1 MADVLLL
8 HHAQGQTPGFLAFAD
23 ALRAAGHTVHAPDL
37 YAGQSFATLDEGM
50 ANAAVDRLRH
60 PARAGRRSGRGSAR
74 RTSSTPAS
82 RSASWPRSGSPR
94 PGRARA
100 APSCS
105 TRRSR
110 SASSPP
116 AGRTGVPVQIH
127 GGEADEFFM
136 DEGDVDAARA
146 VVAAAED
153 GELFTLPRVRP
164 PLRRRQHDGLRPGGR
179 RARAAAR
186 ARLPRQGLTVRRR
199 VVRLGPSPG
208 QGVVDLVGPGAVRV
222 GQSTAEPPLGPEAG
236 PGGRLAGGDVADL
249 VPELEPGEARL
260 LERPPRRRAAAR
272 GW

>member
-37 YAGQSFATLDEGM
+37 YAGESFATLDEGM
-50 ANAAVDRLRH
+50 ANARSIGFGTLLEQGVAAAEGLPEGLVYAGFSLGVMAAQRL
-60 PARAGRRSGRGSAR
+60 AQ
-74 RTSSTPAS
+74 T
-82 RSASWPRSGSPR
+82 R
-94 PGRARA
+94 PGPA

-153 GELFTLPRVRP
+153 GELFTY
-164 PLRRRQHDGLRPGGR
+164 PGCGHLF
-179 RARAAAR
+179 ADASTTAYDPEAAALVQQR
-186 ARLPRQGLTVRRR
+186 VLDFLARV
-199 VVRLGPSPG
+199 
-208 QGVVDLVGPGAVRV
+208 
-222 GQSTAEPPLGPEAG
+222 
-236 PGGRLAGGDVADL
+236 
-249 VPELEPGEARL
+249 
-260 LERPPRRRAAAR
+260 
-272 GW
+272 